1 MTNRYKDHAH
11 ILLAENS
18 IDRIRILIRE
28 LMVFDNRISDPLT
41 GEDMSLDK
49 SKAVIRYMIEVTRKK
64 LVDPLTK
71 AGWVT
76 DSAITQ
82 LDYLHYE
89 VNNFVNSKPDLSKSK
104 EEWCR
109 RRYYHKIS
117 DKLINWNF

>member
-1 MTNRYKDHAH
+1 M
-11 ILLAENS
+11 ILADNS

-41 GEDMSLDK
+41 GEDMSLAK
-49 SKAVIRYMIEVTRKK
+49 SKAVIRQMIEVTRKK
-64 LVDPLTK
+64 LVEPLTK

-89 VNNFVNSKPDLSKSK
+89 VNNSVNSKPDLPKSK
-104 EEWCR
+104 ED
-109 RRYYHKIS
+109 KIS
-117 DKLINWNF
+117 DGLINWNL

>member
-1 MTNRYKDHAH
+1 MSSRYKEHAH
-11 ILLAENS
+11 MILADNS

-41 GEDMSLDK
+41 GEDMSLAK
-49 SKAVIRYMIEVTRKK
+49 SKAVIRQMIEVTRKK

-82 LDYLHYE
+82 LDYLYYAID
-89 VNNFVNSKPDLSKSK
+89 NYGNPTSDRKSAIANLSKAK
-104 EEWCR
+104 ED
-109 RRYYHKIS
+109 KIV
-117 DKLINWNF
+117 DELINWNL